1 MITEVYTDLDLRA
14 ILKFPTLILW
24 GSGVVFPI
32 CRDLQREYGSYTAL
46 VLTFTTDTWS

>member
-1 MITEVYTDLDLRA
+1 MITEVYIDLDLRA

-32 CRDLQREYGSYTAL
+32 CRDLQREYGSYRENMAVTQL
-46 VLTFTTDTWS
+46 LC